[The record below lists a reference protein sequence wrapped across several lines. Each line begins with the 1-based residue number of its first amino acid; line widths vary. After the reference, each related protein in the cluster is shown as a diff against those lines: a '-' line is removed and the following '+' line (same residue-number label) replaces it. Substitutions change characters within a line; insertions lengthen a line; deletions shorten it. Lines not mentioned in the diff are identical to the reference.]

1 MAESKEETKTDAKT
15 RQKRK
20 PFFQKNSLLKARHLH
35 STEIY

>member
-15 RQKRK
+15 ETKK
-20 PFFQKNSLLKARHLH
+20 EAVFQKNSLLKARHLH

>member
-1 MAESKEETKTDAKT
+1 MAESKEEQRQMLKQ